1 MNYLQVKTQFQ
12 AVLNR
17 RDITSTLTE
26 NFVQQAI
33 QRAQRLLRVPAMEKS
48 VIVSYLKDD
57 ESLDIPGDLLQ
68 FINVFWTN
76 NGDGVTIPLQIIKLE
91 RTDIGNVRVLRNS
104 VNTPS
109 AYARQIDQ
117 IVVGAKP
124 ISDGSLRIDYY
135 ANFPSLSADADH
147 NWLTDIAP
155 DIIIYGA
162 LSFAADYFLDNRKD
176 AFEQRFQEGLAE
188 LTNQAI
194 MDELAAG
201 AAIQP
206 AYSMN
211 F

>member
-17 RDITSTLTE
+17 RDITATLTE
-26 NFVQQAI
+26 NFIQQAI

-48 VIVSYLKDD
+48 VVITYLKAD

-76 NGDGVTIPLQIIKLE
+76 NGDGVTVPLQIIKLE
-91 RTDIGNVRVLRNS
+91 RTDIGNIRTLRVG

-117 IVVGAKP
+117 IVVGPQP
-124 ISDGSLRIDYY
+124 ISDGALRIDYY
-135 ANFPSLSADADH
+135 ANFPNLSADTDS
-147 NWLTDIAP
+147 NWLTNIAP

-176 AFEQRFQEGLAE
+176 SFEQRFQEGLAE
-188 LTNQAI
+188 LTNQAV

-201 AAIQP
+201 AAVQP